1 MEALLFEIIE
11 YTLPLE
17 DAQSIIW
24 SVQEHEG
31 KDAAIEWMHG
41 HLARFN

>member
-1 MEALLFEIIE
+1 MDALLFEIIE

-24 SVQEHEG
+24 TIQNDAG
-31 KDAAIEWMHG
+31 KDAAVNWMHG